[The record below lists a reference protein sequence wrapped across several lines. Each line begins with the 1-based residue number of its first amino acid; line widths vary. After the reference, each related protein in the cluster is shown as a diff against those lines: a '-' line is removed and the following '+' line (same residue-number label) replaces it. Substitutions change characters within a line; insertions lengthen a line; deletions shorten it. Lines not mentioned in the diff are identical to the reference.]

1 MKRKLLIIIILLLST
16 IMLVKSNMNKDIKV
30 NYHPVLNMYDMST
43 PEKAVGAVDYV
54 FVARINSIK
63 KTLYSDYEPYTVYN
77 ITILENIK
85 GNLLTDI
92 TLTQMG
98 GISKSKKEYIL
109 PSDTKLLKQGKTYLI
124 LSYVPEYNGDLQ
136 INSNYNYIEL
146 NDSKDELITRYQ
158 QAYKN
163 EEVPEQKK
171 DSFISKYDIS
181 LNQ

>member
-1 MKRKLLIIIILLLST
+1 
-16 IMLVKSNMNKDIKV
+16 
-30 NYHPVLNMYDMST
+30 
-43 PEKAVGAVDYV
+43 
-54 FVARINSIK
+54 
-63 KTLYSDYEPYTVYN
+63 
-77 ITILENIK
+77 
-85 GNLLTDI
+85 
-92 TLTQMG
+92 MG

>member
-1 MKRKLLIIIILLLST
+1 
-16 IMLVKSNMNKDIKV
+16 MLVKSNMNKDIKV

-54 FVARINSIK
+54 FVAKINSIK
-63 KTLYSDYEPYTVYN
+63 KILYRDYEPYTVYD

-124 LSYVPEYNGDLQ
+124 LSYVPE
-136 INSNYNYIEL
+136 
-146 NDSKDELITRYQ
+146 
-158 QAYKN
+158 
-163 EEVPEQKK
+163 QKK
-171 DSFISKYDIS
+171 DSFISKYDNS
-181 LNQ
+181 LKR